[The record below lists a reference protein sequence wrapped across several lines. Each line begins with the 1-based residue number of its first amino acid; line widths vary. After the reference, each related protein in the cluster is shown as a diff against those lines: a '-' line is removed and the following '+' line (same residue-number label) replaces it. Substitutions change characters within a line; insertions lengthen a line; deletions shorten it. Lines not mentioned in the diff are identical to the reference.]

1 MLDAQVRRTRS
12 ERLEI
17 RLSPETRSLLNQAA
31 RLRHTTV
38 TEFLVSSA
46 VKAAEDAMLQP
57 RLFEIETGNGWD
69 ALMRA
74 VDWTRDDVP
83 DPALVALL
91 RDTAPDRG

>member
-1 MLDAQVRRTRS
+1 MPDVQVRRTRS

-31 RLRHTTV
+31 RPRHTTV

-46 VKAAEDAMLQP
+46 VKAAEDAMPQP

-69 ALMRA
+69 AVMRA

-83 DPALVALL
+83 DPALVALS
-91 RDTAPDRG
+91 RDSAPGHG